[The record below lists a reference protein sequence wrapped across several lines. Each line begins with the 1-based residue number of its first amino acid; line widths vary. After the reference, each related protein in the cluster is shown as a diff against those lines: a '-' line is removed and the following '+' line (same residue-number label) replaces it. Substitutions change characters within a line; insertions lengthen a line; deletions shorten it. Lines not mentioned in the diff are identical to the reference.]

1 MESWKRK
8 WRIRE
13 GRVMFLETV
22 KLALRAISRNMLR
35 SFLTVLGVVIG
46 VAAVI
51 ALVTIGNGTTA
62 QVTSELSRLGTNM
75 LFARPGQFGP
85 GRASSEARRF
95 TVADVDAISEQVSG
109 LRAVAPLN
117 QTTATV
123 IYGGQSHSTTV
134 MGTTNDYFTAQD
146 WDIASGRTFDAAE
159 ERGRA
164 RCILGETVRSQLF
177 GSADPIGQQVRVGK
191 VSCGVI
197 GVLAKRGQSGMGTD
211 QDDVVI
217 VPIKVY
223 QRRIGGK
230 ANANVSMILISARDG
245 VATSKV
251 QSDTENL
258 LRERRKIIPGREDD
272 FNVNDMTQI
281 AAAMTGTTTLLTSL
295 LGAVAAISLLVGGI
309 GIMNIMLVSVTER
322 TREIGIRLAI
332 GALERQV
339 LMQFLV
345 EAVALSIFG
354 GMSGILLGLGLGFG
368 AVSLLKVPFVVS
380 PTMII
385 VAFAFSA
392 AIGMI
397 FGYFPARRAAQL
409 NPIDALR
416 HE

>member
-1 MESWKRK
+1 
-8 WRIRE
+8 
-13 GRVMFLETV
+13 MFFETL

-62 QVTSELSRLGTNM
+62 QVTSELSRLGINM

-85 GRASSEARRF
+85 GRASTDARRF
-95 TVADVDAISEQVSG
+95 TVADVDAISDQVGG

-146 WDIASGRTFDAAE
+146 WDLASGRTFDAAE

-164 RCILGETVRSQLF
+164 RCVLGETVRSQLF
-177 GSADPIGQQVRVGK
+177 GSADPIGQQIRVGK
-191 VSCGVI
+191 LSCGVI

-245 VATSKV
+245 IATSKV
-251 QSDTENL
+251 QSETENL

-332 GALERQV
+332 GALESQV
-339 LMQFLV
+339 LLQFLV

-368 AVSLLKVPFVVS
+368 AVTLLKVPFVVS
-380 PTMII
+380 PMMIV
-385 VAFAFSA
+385 VAFVFSA

>member
-1 MESWKRK
+1 
-8 WRIRE
+8 
-13 GRVMFLETV
+13 MFLETV

-146 WDIASGRTFDAAE
+146 WDIASGRTFEAAE

-164 RCILGETVRSQLF
+164 RCILGETVRSQLS

>member
-1 MESWKRK
+1 
-8 WRIRE
+8 
-13 GRVMFLETV
+13 MFFETL

-95 TVADVDAISEQVSG
+95 TVADVDAIRDQVGG

-134 MGTTNDYFTAQD
+134 MGTTNDYLIAQD
-146 WDIASGRTFDAAE
+146 WNVAVGRTFEAAE

-177 GSADPIGQQVRVGK
+177 GAADPIGQQIRVGK

-197 GVLAKRGQSGMGTD
+197 GVLAKRGQSGMGND
-211 QDDVVI
+211 QDDVVLI
-217 VPIKVY
+217 PVKVY

-230 ANANVSMILISARDG
+230 ANANVSMVVISARDG
-245 VATSKV
+245 VSTAKV
-251 QSDTENL
+251 QSETETL
-258 LRERRKIIPGREDD
+258 LRERRKIVPGREDD
-272 FNVNDMTQI
+272 FSVNDMTQI
-281 AAAMTGTTTLLTSL
+281 ADAMTGTTMLLTSL

-332 GALERQV
+332 GALEKQV
-339 LMQFLV
+339 LLQFLV

-354 GMSGILLGLGLGFG
+354 GVTGILLGLGLGFG
-368 AVSLLKVPFVVS
+368 AVTLLKVPFVVS
-380 PTMII
+380 PMMIA
-385 VAFAFSA
+385 VAFVFSA

-409 NPIDALR
+409 NPIEALR